1 MTIPHEQHK
10 PPSKLPQFIGPILIL
25 VLAIGAAIF
34 GVLWSADNPNPAS
47 TEDTATAEDSQSQA
61 APDATAY
68 LEQARQDFP
77 DAQPEEQ
84 EALASAQA
92 EADTYIVS
100 ESLLLEL
107 LTNPEYDYGF
117 SEPAADFAIENVEV
131 DWNEQAYQ
139 FATLALQEYPDAET
153 ADLEQL
159 LQHEPGGPQFTA
171 EQTEYALSQIN

>member
-10 PPSKLPQFIGPILIL
+10 PPAKWPQFLGPILIL
-25 VLAIGAAIF
+25 VVAIGAAIF
-34 GVLWSADNPNPAS
+34 GVLWSSNNPNTAPS
-47 TEDTATAEDSQSQA
+47 EDTATAEGSEGQA

-68 LEQARQDFP
+68 LEQAREDFP

-92 EADTYIVS
+92 EADAYIVS
-100 ESLLLEL
+100 ESLLVEL
-107 LTNPEYDYGF
+107 LTNPEYGYEF
-117 SEPAADFAIENVEV
+117 SETAAAFAVENVEA

-139 FATLALQEYPDAET
+139 FATLALQEYPEAET